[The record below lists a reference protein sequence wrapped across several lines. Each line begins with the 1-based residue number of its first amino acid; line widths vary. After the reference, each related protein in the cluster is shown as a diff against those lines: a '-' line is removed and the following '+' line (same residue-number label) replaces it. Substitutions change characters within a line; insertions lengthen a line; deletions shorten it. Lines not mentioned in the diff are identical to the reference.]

1 MTDHDEPTG
10 RWIWCVS
17 PCRRPHH
24 SGEAGHHGHHGH
36 QLAGPFHTRDEA
48 VAFGTRTD
56 PERNPEQTD

>member
-1 MTDHDEPTG
+1 MTDHDETTG
-10 RWIWCVS
+10 RWFWCVS

-24 SGEAGHHGHHGH
+24 SDQAGQHGH

-48 VAFGTRTD
+48 AAFGARTD